1 MCTEVDVLLR
11 VSFERGLHYLTLGFI
26 LKMLRSSVQMFSWGI
41 LIARWYSV
49 LVGLKN
55 NFWNFR
61 LNAKLLI
68 CISFVYNEIFLRRPS
83 ICCGTV
89 RVTFTVNHTVSNLG
103 FGSHF
108 VNQFLKNIIFNISA
122 GLRFFHISFKCC
134 PTSWGEALTHL
145 TVTRTLPFK
154 LLAILP
160 SFSAKT
166 VARVKKLA
174 KKDCASR
181 GTLGFWRTKGSAWW
195 TNISFFTALS
205 WLARRNSPKRRD
217 CS

>member
-1 MCTEVDVLLR
+1 MQSYWYAYHLFIMRYSYAGRPFAVALFVWLSQWIKPWAIWDLVHILWI
-11 VSFERGLHYLTLGFI
+11 SFSKILFLTLAQ
-26 LKMLRSSVQMFSWGI
+26 V
-41 LIARWYSV
+41 
-49 LVGLKN
+49 
-55 NFWNFR
+55 
-61 LNAKLLI
+61 
-68 CISFVYNEIFLRRPS
+68 C
-83 ICCGTV
+83 
-89 RVTFTVNHTVSNLG
+89 VS
-103 FGSHF
+103 
-108 VNQFLKNIIFNISA
+108 
-122 GLRFFHISFKCC
+122 FHISFKCC

-145 TVTRTLPFK
+145 TVSRTLPFK